1 MGAARAVEL
10 VGLDHHIV
18 ARCRQQIV
26 GAIVF
31 RDSSQEGVALYV
43 TLMKD
48 VGTHARR
55 CRLAMRS
62 CHTKSFMLLGEN
74 AQHLCTLQHLKTL
87 LAKPHQL
94 LMLGWHGGRVDNQA
108 GLRVLAGVR
117 DVGDTLLVVNQ
128 HALFLQLPCEVGGSL
143 IVACHHH
150 ATMHEVAGDSTHSDA
165 SGTNEIDSFYMIDI
179 HLLFLSFCRFFTC
192 YRCTPAIGGRVSP
205 PRRQ

>member
-1 MGAARAVEL
+1 
-10 VGLDHHIV
+10 
-18 ARCRQQIV
+18 
-26 GAIVF
+26 
-31 RDSSQEGVALYV
+31 
-43 TLMKD
+43 MKD

-55 CRLAMRS
+55 RRLAMRS

-94 LMLGWHGGRVDNQA
+94 LMLGWHGRRVDNQA
-108 GLRVLAGVR
+108 GLRVLAGMR

-143 IVACHHH
+143 IIACHHH

-165 SGTNEIDSFYMIDI
+165 SGTNEIDGFNMIDI
-179 HLLFLSFCRFFTC
+179 HLLFLSSCNFLIC